1 MYCVPF
7 DVLGKGSKFQDTVT
21 QPQLTPRPT
30 PRDAFLCNFPRTSR
44 GKPARE
50 PRATT
55 NQSDNLLLRMHCKHT
70 MKDSYSESRLERPTL
85 QPRVHLI
92 SASKCL
98 AWSTLTVVPATID
111 GSEGASALVGR
122 AGSGVVSDGCSKCAW
137 CMNAPCHQLHTT
149 RIASCDKGWARSEC
163 AESSCFLR
171 CDEAASCRST
181 TARLACAS
189 RKKSTVPNS
198 SYAAWPP
205 L

>member
-30 PRDAFLCNFPRTSR
+30 PRGAFLCNFTRTSR

-50 PRATT
+50 RRYTT
-55 NQSDNLLLRMHCKHT
+55 SQSAVLSLRMHCKHS

-98 AWSTLTVVPATID
+98 ALSTLTVVPATID

-122 AGSGVVSDGCSKCAW
+122 AGSGVVSGSCSKREW
-137 CMNAPCHQLHTT
+137 CMDAPSQDG
-149 RIASCDKGWARSEC
+149 ASPWTASFVEGAR
-163 AESSCFLR
+163 
-171 CDEAASCRST
+171 
-181 TARLACAS
+181 
-189 RKKSTVPNS
+189 
-198 SYAAWPP
+198 
-205 L
+205 